1 MLARNII
8 RGINAEVGHAYK
20 RPIQP
25 AGFSVLKAPEIP
37 SVLIEVGFLS
47 SKGNLSKLMDPKWR
61 RKMVTGINNGIHA
74 WILNDAA
81 DAQLRRK

>member
-20 RPIQP
+20 RPIQS

-47 SKGNLSKLMDPKWR
+47 SKGDLSKLMDPKWR

-81 DAQLRRK
+81 DAQL